1 MQHHRLFLGA
11 LILFTLSALRVSAN
25 DRSDTLDVLH
35 YTIHCD
41 LSNPSAH
48 QIQEQTSIQWVNKI
62 NGLTTCTFDLRGLTV
77 DSVLFQNQTINP
89 TQIDHYV
96 ILNWSTPL
104 SIGDTTIM
112 TFYCHGT
119 PYSDP
124 SWGGFTFSG
133 VYSFNLGVGFSSNPH
148 NLGMA
153 WFPCNDRFDDRSSYS
168 CYIETASS
176 QMAYCNGLL
185 INTTI
190 TSNNSIIWHWEFT
203 QSVAPYLAS
212 VAVAPYVNLH
222 YQITTHS
229 GRSIPL
235 EIGTLAS
242 DSNAC
247 KYYFSKVPQ
256 ALYLFDSLWGN
267 YPFDRAGYVLVPFNG
282 GAMEHASNIA
292 IGRAFV
298 TAGLTYETMH
308 AHELSHMWFG
318 DMVTCPNEN
327 EMWLNEGWASYCER
341 IFTEYIYG
349 RPAYDASIKSN
360 HLAVLQSAPIND
372 QGYFPVA
379 NVPHEITYGS
389 TVYDKGADMIHT
401 LRTYMG
407 DADFYTSIKKYL
419 ARNSWS
425 NSSTTSLR
433 DSLITYS
440 GKPYLKDFF
449 DNWLSQAGFPDI
461 HLIKWSN
468 NHVQIQVTPAQH
480 ATHDYGYIPISITCF
495 DSTFHRQN
503 LQTFVN
509 SNCQS
514 IQMQIP
520 SGTRL
525 AVHDF
530 DELLSDALTCDWKV
544 ISKTGGFSW
553 VNAKMNVSVK
563 NITDS
568 VFLRIELHW
577 NRPNAIQNPSLKN
590 LIHVADRYWVVQGIG
605 MQKLDAT
612 ATINYN
618 GSAGNNYL
626 DHAFI
631 TNTEDSLC
639 ILYRADGT
647 KDWSILDA
655 SEFSLNKQGSATNQI
670 GQITIQHLQQGEY
683 TMGIFDYNYQDTSS
697 IITPAPCVALN
708 LNDTKDAQCNFLR
721 ISPNPNDGKYT
732 IEWPITTPCK
742 QLVIYDCTG
751 RELQK
756 VNHPSGNILQVSNLG
771 KGLNFINVSLENGIE
786 LNGQTIVQY

>member
-1 MQHHRLFLGA
+1 MSSRRLLLSTLLLALLG
-11 LILFTLSALRVSAN
+11 FSSASAN
-25 DRSDTLDVLH
+25 DRSDTMDVLH
-35 YTIHCD
+35 YEIHCN
-41 LSNPSAH
+41 LSNPGSH
-48 QIQEQTSIQWVNKI
+48 QIQEQTSIHWVNKI
-62 NGLTTCTFDLRGLTV
+62 NALTTCSFDLRGLIV
-77 DSVLFQNQTINP
+77 DSVLFQNQTINH
-89 TQIDHYV
+89 TQVDHYV
-96 ILNWSTPL
+96 VLNWTNPL
-104 SIGDTTIM
+104 SIGDTASMSII
-112 TFYCHGT
+112 CHGT

-153 WFPCNDRFDDRSSYS
+153 WFPCNDRFDDRSSYN
-168 CYIETASS
+168 CFIETANT
-176 QMAYCNGLL
+176 QIAYCNGLL
-185 INTTI
+185 TDTTHTNT
-190 TSNNSIIWHWEFT
+190 NSVIWHWEFA

-222 YQITTHS
+222 YQLTTHS

-256 ALYLFDSLWGN
+256 AFYLFDSLWGN

-341 IFTEYIYG
+341 IFTEHIYG
-349 RPAYDASIKSN
+349 RGAYDASIKSN

-379 NVPHEITYGS
+379 NVPHAITYGS

-407 DADFYTSIKKYL
+407 DADFYASMKRYL
-419 ARNSWS
+419 AQHAWS
-425 NSSTTSLR
+425 NSSTNGLR
-433 DSLITYS
+433 DSLIAYT
-440 GKPYLKDFF
+440 GKTYLKDFF
-449 DNWLSQAGFPDI
+449 DHWLSQAGFPDI
-461 HLIKWSN
+461 HLVKWTN
-468 NHVQIQVTPAQH
+468 NQVQMQVTPAQH
-480 ATHDYGYIPISITCF
+480 AAHDYGYVPITLTCF
-495 DSTFHRQN
+495 DSYFNHQT
-503 LQTFVN
+503 LQTSVN
-509 SNCQS
+509 SSCQN
-514 IQMQIP
+514 ITLNIP

-525 AVHDF
+525 VVHDF
-530 DELLSDALTCDWKV
+530 DELLSDALTCDWK
-544 ISKTGGFSW
+544 ILNKTGGFSW
-553 VNAKMNVSVK
+553 ANAKLNISVK
-563 NITDS
+563 NISDS
-568 VFLRIELHW
+568 VFLRVEHHW
-577 NRPNAIQNPSLKN
+577 NRPNAIQDPTLKN
-590 LIHVADRYWVVQGIG
+590 FIHVADRYWVVQGIA
-605 MQKLDAT
+605 MDKLDAT

-618 GSAGNNYL
+618 GSAANNYL

-639 ILYRADGT
+639 ILFRADGS

-655 SEFSLNKQGSATNQI
+655 SEYSINKQGSASNQI
-670 GQITIQHLQQGEY
+670 GQITIQHLLQGEY
-683 TMGIFDYNYQDTSS
+683 TMGIYDYNYHDTST
-697 IITPAPCVALN
+697 IITPAPCIASN
-708 LNDTKDAQCNFLR
+708 ENEINDTKCNYLS

-732 IEWPITTPCK
+732 IEWPMTSPCK
-742 QLVIYDCTG
+742 QLFIYDCNG
-751 RELQK
+751 KLLQK
-756 VNHPSGNILQVSNLG
+756 AIHPIGNRIQVSHLS
-771 KGLNFINVSLENGIE
+771 KGINFIKVDLENGTE
-786 LNGQTIVQY
+786 LSGQAIVQY